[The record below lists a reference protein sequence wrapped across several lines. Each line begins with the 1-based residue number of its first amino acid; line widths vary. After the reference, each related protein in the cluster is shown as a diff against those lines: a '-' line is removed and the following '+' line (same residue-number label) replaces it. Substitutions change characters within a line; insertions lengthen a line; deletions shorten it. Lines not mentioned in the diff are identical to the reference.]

1 MINAKMTM
9 TVLCA
14 ILFLS
19 IRSLLRFDILV
30 WIVGLPVLV
39 GAAVLLYYQFR
50 QYRSLRSELRLLSK
64 VKIHSVE
71 YDLVLKAMK
80 LAIWRI
86 DIATRTIT
94 IESDYRDAVETN
106 DFPPN
111 TSMSEI
117 YEHVVPE
124 DAEKLK
130 QVLLD
135 LVEGRTEVSHLQF
148 QMRVPHSSRTYWIEG
163 YATVDKRNL
172 EGRPQSIV
180 GTLMRIDQQKEI
192 EQALMEAVYHAEESD
207 RLKSAFLANISHEI
221 RTPLNAIVGFSEVL
235 AGVEDPEERQ
245 GLMDLIK
252 HNNAELLRI
261 FDDIVSMSKLEAR
274 GGGALKLTTFLLK
287 SVFDELSDKY
297 REKSEETGVAIV
309 VEDIDHLP
317 QLTTDKERLREV
329 LNQYLNN
336 AMKFTSKGQ
345 VTLGC
350 TSLGSQWRIWVRDT
364 GKGIPA
370 DMCNDHLFERFV
382 KVDEFVSGTGL
393 GLSICRSLAL
403 SMNGTVGV
411 ESEVDKGSTFWI
423 DLEKK

>member
-86 DIATRTIT
+86 DIATHTIT
-94 IESDYRDAVETN
+94 IESDYRDAGETN

-111 TSMSEI
+111 TSMNDI

-124 DAEKLK
+124 DAEKLR

-172 EGRPQSIV
+172 EGLPQSIV

-350 TSLGSQWRIWVRDT
+350 TSLGSHWRIWVRDT

>member
-1 MINAKMTM
+1 M

-86 DIATRTIT
+86 DIATHTIT
-94 IESDYRDAVETN
+94 IESDYRDAGETN

-111 TSMSEI
+111 TSMNDI

-124 DAEKLK
+124 DATKLR

-172 EGRPQSIV
+172 EGLPQSIV

>member
-94 IESDYRDAVETN
+94 IESDYRDAGETN

-111 TSMSEI
+111 TSMNDI

-124 DAEKLK
+124 DAEKLR

-148 QMRVPHSSRTYWIEG
+148 QMRVPHCSRTYWIEG

-172 EGRPQSIV
+172 EGLPQSIV

-235 AGVEDPEERQ
+235 TGVEDPEERQ

>member
-1 MINAKMTM
+1 MINAKITM

-39 GAAVLLYYQFR
+39 GAAILLYYQFR
-50 QYRSLRSELRLLSK
+50 QYRSLKSELRLLSK

-86 DIATRTIT
+86 DIATHTIT
-94 IESDYRDAVETN
+94 IESDYRDAGETN

-111 TSMSEI
+111 TSMNDI

-124 DAEKLK
+124 DATKLR

-172 EGRPQSIV
+172 EGLPQSIV

>member
-1 MINAKMTM
+1 M

-50 QYRSLRSELRLLSK
+50 QYRSVKSELRLLSK

-86 DIATRTIT
+86 DIATHTIT
-94 IESDYRDAVETN
+94 IESDYRDAGETN

-111 TSMSEI
+111 TSMNDI

-124 DAEKLK
+124 DATKLR

-172 EGRPQSIV
+172 EGLPQSIV

-350 TSLGSQWRIWVRDT
+350 TSLGHQWRIWVRDT

-423 DLEKK
+423 DLDKK

>member
-124 DAEKLK
+124 DAEKLR
-130 QVLLD
+130 QVLQD
-135 LVEGRTEVSHLQF
+135 LVEGKIDVSHLQF
-148 QMRVPHSSRTYWIEG
+148 QMQVPHSSRTYWIEG

-172 EGRPQSIV
+172 EGLPQSIV

>member
-1 MINAKMTM
+1 M

-86 DIATRTIT
+86 DIATHTIT
-94 IESDYRDAVETN
+94 IESDYRDAGETN

-111 TSMSEI
+111 TSMNDI

-124 DAEKLK
+124 DATKLR

-172 EGRPQSIV
+172 EGLPQSIV

-336 AMKFTSKGQ
+336 AMKFTAMGQ

-350 TSLGSQWRIWVRDT
+350 TSLGSHWRIWVRDT

>member
-86 DIATRTIT
+86 DIATHTIT
-94 IESDYRDAVETN
+94 IESDYRDAGETN

-111 TSMSEI
+111 TSMNDI

-124 DAEKLK
+124 DATKLR

-172 EGRPQSIV
+172 EGLPQSIV

>member
-39 GAAVLLYYQFR
+39 GAAILLYYQFR
-50 QYRSLRSELRLLSK
+50 QYRSLKSELRLLSK

-86 DIATRTIT
+86 DIATHTIT
-94 IESDYRDAVETN
+94 IESDYRDAGETN

-111 TSMSEI
+111 TSMNDI

-124 DAEKLK
+124 DATKLR

-172 EGRPQSIV
+172 EGLPQSIV

-350 TSLGSQWRIWVRDT
+350 TSLGSRWRIWVRDT

>member
-1 MINAKMTM
+1 M

-86 DIATRTIT
+86 DIATHTIT
-94 IESDYRDAVETN
+94 IESDYRDAGETN

-111 TSMSEI
+111 TSMNDI

-124 DAEKLK
+124 DATKLR

-172 EGRPQSIV
+172 EGLPQSIV

-350 TSLGSQWRIWVRDT
+350 TSLGSRWRIWVRDT

-423 DLEKK
+423 DLDKK

>member
-1 MINAKMTM
+1 MINAKITM

-94 IESDYRDAVETN
+94 IETDYRDAGETN

-124 DAEKLK
+124 DAEKLR
-130 QVLLD
+130 QVLQN
-135 LVEGRTEVSHLQF
+135 LVEGKIDVSHLQF
-148 QMRVPHSSRTYWIEG
+148 QMQVPHSSRTYWIEG

-172 EGRPQSIV
+172 EGLPQSIV